1 MSSTTLFEK
10 TLQGYRAR
18 LEEDSSA
25 SFHIYCREVNVDHKA
40 MQHWLSTEGIILAE
54 VKSRYVKTEKKLTK
68 LNKGT
73 MSVFVMLQPMETQKP
88 ETDLFHKVSIS
99 FPDGV
104 VVSIKEASARSLNH
118 FINHYNLKT
127 EEVKSCLG

>member
-1 MSSTTLFEK
+1 MSTTTLFEK
-10 TLQGYRAR
+10 TLQGYKAR
-18 LEEDSSA
+18 LEEDSST
-25 SFHIYCREVNVDHKA
+25 SFQLYCREVNVDHKA

-54 VKSRYVKTEKKLTK
+54 VKRRYVKKDKNPAKLSR
-68 LNKGT
+68 GT
-73 MSVFVMLQPMETQKP
+73 MSGFVMLQPMETRKP
-88 ETDLFHKVSIS
+88 EADLLHNVSIS

-127 EEVKSCLG
+127 EEVKSCLD